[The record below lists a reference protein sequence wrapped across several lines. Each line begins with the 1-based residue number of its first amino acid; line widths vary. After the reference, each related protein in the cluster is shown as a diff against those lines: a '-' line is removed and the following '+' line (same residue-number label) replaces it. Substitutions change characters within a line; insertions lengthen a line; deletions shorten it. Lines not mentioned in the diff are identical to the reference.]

1 MAPQPGARRVGR
13 EKGPVVVS
21 CGGLRAGPR
30 QGSAGRPQFSLSA
43 SEPRQRGKRGTER
56 PSNPEALHKV
66 SLAPKFERR
75 RGGDTHC
82 PGLHRASSGSAARPH
97 SSPQGVPAERFW
109 GDGLSR
115 WAGFLPR
122 AAHLPHPSTGQAPRT
137 TFHASLPYRPLHRR
151 PTAPAVGHTQVQ
163 TLGPALK
170 VLAHP
175 TAKCLRPGPFC
186 RDPRGPP
193 SL

>member
-75 RGGDTHC
+75 RGGTPTAQVCTVHPLAQQ
-82 PGLHRASSGSAARPH
+82 PGLTPAPRGSPLSGSGGMGSPAGPASSLGPLTSLAR
-97 SSPQGVPAERFW
+97 QQVK
-109 GDGLSR
+109 
-115 WAGFLPR
+115 LPEPR
-122 AAHLPHPSTGQAPRT
+122 SMLHFPTDPSTGGQPR
-137 TFHASLPYRPLHRR
+137 LPWGTPRSRPW
-151 PTAPAVGHTQVQ
+151 
-163 TLGPALK
+163 AL
-170 VLAHP
+170 
-175 TAKCLRPGPFC
+175 
-186 RDPRGPP
+186 P
-193 SL
+193 SRSWLTPQQSA